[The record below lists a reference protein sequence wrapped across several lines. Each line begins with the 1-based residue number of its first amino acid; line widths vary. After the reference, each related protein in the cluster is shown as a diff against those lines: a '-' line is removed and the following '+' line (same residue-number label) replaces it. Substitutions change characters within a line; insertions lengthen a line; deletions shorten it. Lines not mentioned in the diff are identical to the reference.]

1 MEKRVG
7 LALLCTGVGIGMPFL
22 SWAQDVPITGLSSNI
37 AGLQSTL
44 DSVYDTAM
52 GNCGELVGVGQAL
65 AGFGALFYVCYRV
78 LGHIAKAEDIEVLPL
93 LRPFVL
99 SLVLSMYPGFIGVIN
114 GILQPTVDGTA
125 ALVKDANAAITLLL
139 SQKQAALQQSAD
151 WQMFVGPD
159 GNGSQEKWEQ
169 YSGEAES
176 GAFSGISNALKFN
189 LERISYNFHNAVKVV
204 LSEIMEL
211 VYEAASLCI
220 NTLRIFEMV
229 LMAILG
235 PLVLGLTC
243 FDGFKHLLTA
253 WLARYVNVFLW
264 LPVAN
269 IFGSLCGQIQIAML
283 KADLANAANGQTSF
297 GATDAAYLIFLLIA
311 SIGYFCVPSVTNHI
325 INVFP
330 SGGGAMLSKVTGGA
344 KDAAEAPVAAAAT
357 AAKVAGAA
365 I

>member
-1 MEKRVG
+1 MQKRWGV
-7 LALLCTGVGIGMPFL
+7 ALLLAGVGIGMPYF
-22 SWAQDVPITGLSSNI
+22 SWAQDVPVTGLSSNI
-37 AGLQSTL
+37 AGLQTTL
-44 DSVYDTAM
+44 ESVYDTM
-52 GNCGELVGVGQAL
+52 MQNCGELVGVGQGL

-78 LGHIAKAEDIEVLPL
+78 FGHIAKAEDIDVMPL

-99 SLVLSMYPGFIGVIN
+99 GLVLSLYPAFIGLLN
-114 GILQPTVDGTA
+114 GILQPTVAGTA
-125 ALVKDANAAITLLL
+125 ALVSDANAAITMLL
-139 SQKQAALQQSAD
+139 SQKQAALQQSTQ
-151 WQMFVGPD
+151 WQMYVGPD
-159 GNGSQEKWEQ
+159 GQGSEEKWAE
-169 YSGEAES
+169 YSGEAET
-176 GAFSGISNALKFN
+176 GAFSGLSNALKFRI
-189 LERISYNFHNAVKVV
+189 ERMSYNINNGVKVV

-211 VYEAASLCI
+211 VYEAAALCI
-220 NTLRIFEMV
+220 NTLRTFELI

-283 KADLANAANGQTSF
+283 KADLANATNGQTSF
-297 GATDAAYLIFLLIA
+297 GSTDAAYLIFLLIA
-311 SIGYFCVPSVTNHI
+311 SVGYFCIPSITNHI

-330 SGGGAMLSKVTGGA
+330 SGGGAILTKVTGGA
-344 KDAAEAPVAAAAT
+344 KDTADGATAAAAT

>member
-1 MEKRVG
+1 MDKRVG
-7 LALLCTGVGIGMPFL
+7 LALLCTGVGMGMPFF
-22 SWAQDVPITGLSSNI
+22 SWAQDVPVTGLSSNI
-37 AGLQSTL
+37 AGLQTTL
-44 DSVYDTAM
+44 ESVYNTM
-52 GNCGELVGVGQAL
+52 MLNCGELVGVGQGL

-78 LGHIAKAEDIEVLPL
+78 FGHIARGEEIDVLPL

-99 SLVLSMYPGFIGVIN
+99 GLVLSLYPAFIGLLN
-114 GILQPTVDGTA
+114 GVLQPTVAGTA
-125 ALVKDANAAITLLL
+125 ALVSDANAAITTLL
-139 SQKQAALQQSAD
+139 SQKQAALQQSTQ
-151 WQMFVGPD
+151 WQMYVGPD
-159 GNGSQEKWEQ
+159 GQGSEEKWAE
-169 YSGEAES
+169 YSGEAET
-176 GAFSGISNALKFN
+176 GAFSGLTNALKFRM
-189 LERISYNFHNAVKVV
+189 ERMSYNINNGVKVV

-211 VYEAASLCI
+211 VYEAAALCI
-220 NTLRIFEMV
+220 NTLRTFELI

-311 SIGYFCVPSVTNHI
+311 SVGYFCIPSITNHI

-344 KDAAEAPVAAAAT
+344 KDTAGAAASAAAT